1 MPDWLARVFP
11 GGAIGLAETL
21 IIAVTVCSFL
31 IILLNIY
38 SLFWGLGV
46 GSDGTP
52 SSRRAHAPLRWMFA
66 RPRAMML
73 AHSQASQTPAPTA
86 APVDP
91 TCPSGGE

>member
-1 MPDWLARVFP
+1 MQDGITQAVPDWLARVFP

-52 SSRRAHAPLRWMFA
+52 SSRRAHAPLRRCLHA
-66 RPRAMML
+66 PRR
-73 AHSQASQTPAPTA
+73 
-86 APVDP
+86 
-91 TCPSGGE
+91 